1 MLGHSSRPL
10 FLRVTQ
16 ERRRP
21 LLLRASCGLLNLSLV
36 LEPAEEQAAAGSQ
49 VKDYAIDGL
58 RLDTVTYVP
67 RWFLE
72 KFQQRAGVYIVGEV
86 RALPNRGLLLT
97 LGRTCAVAVVRHSD
111 CGCGCGFGCGSGSG
125 SGLSGAC

>member
-1 MLGHSSRPL
+1 M
-10 FLRVTQ
+10 
-16 ERRRP
+16 
-21 LLLRASCGLLNLSLV
+21 
-36 LEPAEEQAAAGSQ
+36 
-49 VKDYAIDGL
+49 KDYAIDGL

-97 LGRTCAVAVVRHSD
+97 LGRTCAAAAAADVGVAVAV
-111 CGCGCGFGCGSGSG
+111 
-125 SGLSGAC
+125 AVAVTVAPAPAPA